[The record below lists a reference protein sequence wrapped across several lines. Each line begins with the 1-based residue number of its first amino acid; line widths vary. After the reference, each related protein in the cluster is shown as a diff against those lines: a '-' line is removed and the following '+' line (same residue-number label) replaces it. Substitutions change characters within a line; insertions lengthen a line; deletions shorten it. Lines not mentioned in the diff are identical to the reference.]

1 MSQVVPS
8 PEVSWSQCL
17 RANASTAVSTLRAVL
32 AMLLALLIA
41 FRLDLS
47 SPGSAAVTVSLISL
61 PQAGMVLEKSF
72 YRLAGTLTGA
82 LITVILVGVFAQQ
95 RDTFIFFVALWIG
108 LCTMASAWFRGFK
121 AYGWA
126 LAGYTACLIGFPAF
140 QDAPHTFDIA
150 VDRVSIVS
158 VGILSAGI
166 VNAVLFPA
174 RSTAIL
180 VESIRTSVA
189 AACISACCIA

>member
-17 RANASTAVSTLRAVL
+17 RANASTAVFTLRAVL

-61 PQAGMVLEKSF
+61 PHAGMVLEKSF

-82 LITVILVGVFAQQ
+82 LIT
-95 RDTFIFFVALWIG
+95 
-108 LCTMASAWFRGFK
+108 
-121 AYGWA
+121 
-126 LAGYTACLIGFPAF
+126 AF

-150 VDRVSIVS
+150 VDRISIVS

-189 AACISACCIA
+189 AACISPCCIA